1 MTQVNTV
8 YAAARYILL
17 GLACIALLSATMPA
31 ALASLPDPLAIEPPN
46 PFMGALEG
54 DYNQNGR
61 LDFADVV
68 GLFNYLG
75 GDAEYLAHMDMNHNG
90 RLDFADV
97 VLLWGRL

>member
-8 YAAARYILL
+8 YTAARTILL

-31 ALASLPDPLAIEPPN
+31 TLASLPDPLAIEPPN
-46 PFMGALEG
+46 PLMGALAG
-54 DYNQNGR
+54 DWNLNGR

-75 GDAEYLAHMDMNHNG
+75 DGYRADCDLNANG